1 MSAAAAA
8 AVKRF
13 PRPVGRSRLVVL
25 RRPLAVVGITIVAGW
40 LLVAVLAPVVAP
52 QDPLL
57 QNAAPFLP
65 PSGAHLLGTDEL
77 GRDVL
82 SRVIYGARLSIPLAM
97 LLVSIA
103 VVVGSTLGAIAGY
116 VGGIV
121 DGLIMRAAD
130 LVFAF
135 PAIILA
141 MAITAALGP
150 SLTNA
155 VIAVSIVV
163 WPVYARVARALVLG
177 QRQADFVVASRLIG
191 ASPRRVLG
199 REIVPNIIGPIV
211 ALAAVEVGNAIL
223 LLAGLSFLGLGA
235 RPPAAEWGTMV
246 ASATQNFDKWWLGLF
261 PGLAISSVVLAFN
274 FLGDVLRDALD
285 PRTARLIAGR

>member
-1 MSAAAAA
+1 MAVIVSES
-8 AVKRF
+8 VKRT
-13 PRPVGRSRLVVL
+13 PRWRVRRRLAIL
-25 RRPLAVVGITIVAGW
+25 RRPLALIGVAIIAGW
-40 LLVAVLAPVVAP
+40 LLVAALAPVISPA
-52 QDPLL
+52 DPLL

-65 PSGAHLLGTDEL
+65 PSSAHLLGTDQL
-77 GRDVL
+77 GRDLL
-82 SRVIYGARLSIPLAM
+82 SRVIFGARLSIPLAM

-116 VGGIV
+116 VGGMV
-121 DGLIMRAAD
+121 DGLIMRTAD

-163 WPVYARVARALVLG
+163 WPVYARVARALVLV
-177 QRQADFVVASRLIG
+177 QRQADFVIASRLTG
-191 ASPRRVLG
+191 AAPRRVLG

-246 ASATQNFDKWWLGLF
+246 AAGAQNFDKWWLGLF

-285 PRTARLIAGR
+285 PRTARLISAR